1 MLFIT
6 RMNLAAVDLNLFL
19 VLHAVLGEASATR
32 AAKRLGVTQSAVSNA
47 LGRLRALLGDPLVV
61 RRGRGLV
68 PTPRGLELAPIV
80 AAAVAQLETAVSRG
94 SFVPAE
100 CVRRFTIALADNHQ
114 ASDSAQIAA
123 AFATRLPRAIL
134 RVVSADYLA
143 SSDGLASGEID
154 VALVPAM
161 LVQPPYRGAHVF
173 DEHACLV
180 VARDHRSF
188 RGGKKLTPRV
198 FAELG
203 HIDVEVAL
211 GKTGVGHRAAADH
224 WKAMGLERR
233 VAVVVPFF
241 ATAALIAS
249 CTELVAGLPS
259 RAAAVL
265 CKAFG
270 TKLVPATF
278 ALPSIGVSMMWHERT
293 DADPGARFFRELVA
307 TATRDRRA
315 G

>member
-1 MLFIT
+1 MMLLIT
-6 RMNLAAVDLNLFL
+6 NMNLSAIDLNLFL
-19 VLHAVLGEASATR
+19 VLHAVLDEASATR

-47 LGRLRALLGDPLVV
+47 LGRLRAQLGDPLVV

-68 PTPRGLELAPIV
+68 ATPRGLELAPIV
-80 AAAVAQLETAVSRG
+80 AAAVASLEAAVALG
-94 SFVPAE
+94 DGFLPAE
-100 CVRRFTIALADNHQ
+100 CTRRFTIALADNHQ
-114 ASDSAQIAA
+114 ASDGARIAA
-123 AFATRLPRAIL
+123 GCATRLPRAVL

-154 VALVPAM
+154 VALVPSP
-161 LVQPPYRGAHVF
+161 LVRAPYLGRHVF

-180 VARDHRSF
+180 VARDHPRF
-188 RGGKKLTPRV
+188 RGGRKLSPRL

-211 GKTGVGHRAAADH
+211 GRTGVGHRAASDH
-224 WKAMGLERR
+224 WKAQRLERR

-241 ATAALIAS
+241 ATAAMIAS
-249 CTELVAGLPS
+249 RTQLVAGLPS
-259 RAAAVL
+259 RAAAVM

-270 TKLVPATF
+270 TKIVPTTF

-293 DADPGARFFRELVA
+293 DADAGARYFRDVVADA
-307 TATRDRRA
+307 TA
-315 G
+315 